1 MKIRLLM
8 VVLAG
13 LALAACNTTN
23 SDPRGDRAA
32 DQLSP
37 NHPGGL

>member
-8 VVLAG
+8 LVLAG

-23 SDPRGDRAA
+23 SDPRGDKAGT
-32 DQLSP
+32 QLGP
-37 NHPGGL
+37 NHPRGL